1 MNNDSKVDP
10 ILWML
15 FAGMFMFAG
24 VLIFIEYAFKD
35 DGQLFQ
41 VFSGMLT
48 AFSGAF
54 FMRVKPK
61 DPPQPGDNIEHPIKV
76 VATSITTGPEIPPEV
91 KP

>member
-1 MNNDSKVDP
+1 MNHDNKVDP

-15 FAGMFMFAG
+15 FAGMVMFSA
-24 VLIFIEYAFKD
+24 VLVFIEYAFKE

-41 VFSGMLT
+41 VFSNLLA

-61 DPPQPGDNIEHPIKV
+61 EPPQPGDIVEHPKTVI
-76 VATSITTGPEIPPEV
+76 TSTAVSSDNKPESNV
-91 KP
+91 